1 MKEQKR
7 MKFDKRV
14 RSVLIH
20 YKNRD
25 KRDKMHKIHAF
36 IIYMLLLSMEE
47 LTLRVHNYYPV
58 GMLHG
63 SWTTH
68 LSIHVYCS
76 CVLWGLDYLVN

>member
-20 YKNRD
+20 YKNKD

-36 IIYMLLLSMEE
+36 HNIYVVIKYGRINTPS
-47 LTLRVHNYYPV
+47 P
-58 GMLHG
+58 
-63 SWTTH
+63 
-68 LSIHVYCS
+68 
-76 CVLWGLDYLVN
+76 